1 MVTESCSVEKLGL
14 GNGSGEAHKKNL
26 DRCDF
31 AILCVSAW
39 VSSVGL

>member
-14 GNGSGEAHKKNL
+14 GNGSGEAHKNL

-31 AILCVSAW
+31 DILCVSAW